1 MEPTVATETPHSTL
15 AELAMQARNAMSL
28 AVAIIDNGGHP
39 ETVLAQVRAELVR
52 GLDGEPR
59 RAAS

>member
-1 MEPTVATETPHSTL
+1 VAAETPHSAL
-15 AELAMQARNAMSL
+15 AELAMEARNAMTV

-39 ETVLAQVRAELVR
+39 DTVLAQVRAELVR
-52 GLDGEPR
+52 GLDGEPM